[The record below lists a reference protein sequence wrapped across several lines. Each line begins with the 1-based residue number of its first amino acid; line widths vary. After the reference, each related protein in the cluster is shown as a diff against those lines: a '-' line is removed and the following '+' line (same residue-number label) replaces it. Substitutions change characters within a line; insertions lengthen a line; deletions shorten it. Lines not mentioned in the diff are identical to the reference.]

1 MSENLVTQQVHG
13 AVLTITINRPR
24 RNAINDDVTVAL
36 AAPGQALNGVLG
48 VAVADDAVSWGFG
61 LRWV

>member
-24 RNAINDDVTVAL
+24 RNAINDDVAVAL
-36 AAPGQALNGVLG
+36 AAPA
-48 VAVADDAVSWGFG
+48 
-61 LRWV
+61 RR